1 MESARGPERAA
12 VREKEKC
19 WTPLLRYD
27 GGVLDAIARSGKA
40 SGARRGYR
48 HRRRRLRGRERAK
61 LRNAGGDSRLQ
72 NAGSDPGWDVD
83 RAGDDRGAAYG
94 HRGPRHIVRHQQG
107 SRPECAAL
115 EPRGGLRDRQ
125 AGRAAA
131 RGRGGT
137 AGGLDF
143 DPDGSRSMSES
154 PAGSGGQTA
163 RLPFPPVVLGITGA
177 SGSGKPTL
185 AVELARTLGGIHFPL
200 DHYYRDLS
208 HLPFEERVLHN
219 FDDPR
224 LIESL
229 LLAAQVAALAQGKA
243 IERPIYDFST
253 YIRVPGKTEPVSA
266 GAFLIVEGLL
276 ALYYPELLPLYQL
289 RIYVDRSEEH

>member
-1 MESARGPERAA
+1 
-12 VREKEKC
+12 
-19 WTPLLRYD
+19 
-27 GGVLDAIARSGKA
+27 
-40 SGARRGYR
+40 
-48 HRRRRLRGRERAK
+48 
-61 LRNAGGDSRLQ
+61 
-72 NAGSDPGWDVD
+72 
-83 RAGDDRGAAYG
+83 
-94 HRGPRHIVRHQQG
+94 
-107 SRPECAAL
+107 
-115 EPRGGLRDRQ
+115 
-125 AGRAAA
+125 
-131 RGRGGT
+131 
-137 AGGLDF
+137 
-143 DPDGSRSMSES
+143 MSES
-154 PAGSGGQTA
+154 PAGIGGQTA

-177 SGSGKPTL
+177 SGSGKTTL

-266 GAFLIVEGLL
+266 GAFLIVEGLF

-289 RIYVDRSEEH
+289 RIYVDTPDEVCFERRLKRDMEQRGRSEASVRLQYDATVRPSSLRYVRPSEQNADLTIDGTEALDWKVEQVLASMRERGLLRAAG